1 MMKMILMFLALSL
14 SAFNVYAS
22 DNDDRCESATS
33 KVNGLCVSGDRDWRT
48 TLGLDRNH
56 RSARLLAYG
65 SEHDRCYS
73 SCNDQLTACEK
84 SDSACNME
92 FQECTSRCDSKYM

>member
-14 SAFNVYAS
+14 SAFHVYAV
-22 DNDDRCESATS
+22 DDGGGCDSASS

-48 TLGLDRNH
+48 VLGLDKDH
-56 RSARLLAYG
+56 RSAHLLASG
-65 SEHDRCYS
+65 SQHDLCYS
-73 SCNDQLTACEK
+73 SCRDQLMACEE